1 MIDMENPEKDF
12 LKENS
17 KMDIPSELPLLS
29 LNDFVMFPNVIF
41 PLSINDDKTIKMVNH
56 ALEGDKIVGI
66 FTLRPAKDGKK
77 SKEKYFNLGTA
88 SLIIKMFRVPDGSIR
103 LLVQGMTR
111 IKKVATVQHEPFEI
125 LKTKQVKSIKNK
137 STKLEALTRLLT
149 DEFREVIDSA
159 PYLSEDLKAALL
171 NIQDPEVL
179 ADLISSNLNINISE
193 KQKIL
198 ESLDVEKRLTLVS
211 GHVSKE
217 LKLLKLRDK
226 IKEDVDETLE
236 TNQRKYY
243 LREQLKAIKKEL
255 GEADEG
261 EQEIEELRKRI
272 EETPMSEKTRETAQK
287 ELNRLSNMSPQ
298 SAEFPVIRT
307 YLDWILEIP
316 WEVSTVDNLQLSEA
330 SRILDEDHYG
340 LKDIKERILEY
351 LSVLKLKDSVKGPIL
366 CLAGPPGVG
375 KTSLGKSI
383 ARAMGRK
390 FVRFALGGMRDEAEI
405 RGHRRT
411 YVGAMP
417 GRIIQS
423 IRNAGSN
430 NPVFMLDEID
440 KVGADFRGDP
450 QSALLEVLDPE
461 QNNSFTDHYL
471 DMPFDLSKVMFI
483 TTANVVHSISPP
495 LKDRMEIIQ
504 LPGYINMEK
513 REIAAKYLVKRQIA
527 EHGLTSKQLSFTKSA
542 LAKIA
547 VHYTREA
554 GVRNLE
560 RVIASVCRKVAY
572 KIAGGLLEAV
582 RITVNNYT
590 EFLGEPRYLGEL
602 TDHPPSVGVA
612 TGLAY
617 TPVGGVV
624 LLIESTA
631 IPGGKS
637 LQITGQLGNV
647 MKESAEIAV
656 SYLRSNSKK
665 YGIKAEFFQKNSVH
679 IHVPE
684 GATPKDGP
692 SAGVTMAT
700 SLASLYTGKKVR
712 NDLAMT
718 GEITLRGRVLPIGG
732 LREKV
737 VAAVRTGIKEII
749 APAMNKKDLKDIPE
763 EIQSK
768 IQRFHFVESIDKVLK
783 IALISKNEK

>member
-1 MIDMENPEKDF
+1 MENHENDF
-12 LKENS
+12 LKDNS
-17 KMDIPSELPLLS
+17 KLKIPTVLPLLS

-41 PLSINDDKTIKMVNH
+41 PLSISDEKTIKMVNH

-66 FTLRPAKDGKK
+66 FTLRRPEDVKK
-77 SKEKYFNLGTA
+77 SEAAYYNIGTA
-88 SLIIKMFRVPDGSIR
+88 SSIIKMFRVPDGSIR
-103 LLVQGMTR
+103 LLVQGLAR
-111 IKKVATVQHEPFEI
+111 IKKKSIIQLEPFEI
-125 LKTKQVKSIKNK
+125 LEVSQIESIKHE
-137 STKLEALTRLLT
+137 SQKLEALIRLLS
-149 DEFREVIDSA
+149 DDFREVIDSA
-159 PYLSEDLKAALL
+159 PYLSEDLKAALI
-171 NIQDPEVL
+171 NIRDPEVL
-179 ADLISSNLNINISE
+179 ADLISSNLNIDLFE
-193 KQKIL
+193 KQQIL
-198 ESLDVEKRLTLVS
+198 ETVDLEKRLTKVS
-211 GHVSKE
+211 SLVSKE

-226 IKEDVDETLE
+226 IKGDVDETLE
-236 TNQRKYY
+236 QNQRKYY

-261 EQEIEELRKRI
+261 EQEIEDLRKKI
-272 EETPMSEKTRETAQK
+272 EATAMPEKTKEVALK
-287 ELNRLSNMSPQ
+287 ELSRLSNMSPN

-316 WEVSTVDNLQLSEA
+316 WEISTTDNLQLSEA

-351 LSVLKLKDSVKGPIL
+351 LAVLKLKDSVKGPIL
-366 CLAGPPGVG
+366 CFAGPPGVG

-411 YVGAMP
+411 YVGALP

-450 QSALLEVLDPE
+450 ESALLEVLDPE
-461 QNNSFTDHYL
+461 QNNTFTDHYL

-483 TTANVVHSISPP
+483 TTANVVHTISPP
-495 LKDRMEIIQ
+495 LRDRMEIIQ

-513 REIAAKYLVKRQIA
+513 REIARRYLVKRQIK
-527 EHGLTSKQLSFTKSA
+527 EHGLTASQLSFSKSV
-542 LAKIA
+542 LSKIA
-547 VHYTREA
+547 VQYTREA

-572 KIAGGLLEAV
+572 KIAGGEIKSA
-582 RITVNNYT
+582 RITVKNYQ
-590 EFLGEPRYLGEL
+590 EYLGEPRFLGEI
-602 TDHPPSVGVA
+602 TDHPPTVGVA

-637 LQITGQLGNV
+637 LHITGQLGEV
-647 MKESAEIAV
+647 MRESAEIAI
-656 SYLRSNSKK
+656 SYLRSKGKK
-665 YGIKAEFFQKNSVH
+665 YGIKPDFFEKNSVH

-700 SLASLYTGKKVR
+700 ALASLFTGKKVR

-718 GEITLRGRVLPIGG
+718 GEITLTGRVLPIGG

-737 VAAVRTGIKEII
+737 VAAVRTGIKEILV
-749 APAMNKKDLKDIPE
+749 PAMNKKDLKDIPE
-763 EIQSK
+763 EIQAK
-768 IQRFHFVESIDKVLK
+768 VQKFHFVEKIDDVLET
-783 IALISKNEK
+783 ALIDNMKGK

>member
-1 MIDMENPEKDF
+1 MENQESDFHKD
-12 LKENS
+12 NS
-17 KMDIPSELPLLS
+17 KFKIPSELPLLS

-41 PLSINDDKTIKMVNH
+41 PLSISDEKTIKMVNH

-66 FTLRPAKDGKK
+66 FTFRRPEDVKK
-77 SKEKYFNLGTA
+77 SEAEYYNVGTA

-103 LLVQGMTR
+103 LLVQGLAR
-111 IKKVATVQHEPFEI
+111 IKKDGIIQEEPFEI
-125 LKTKQVKSIKNK
+125 LKVSQIDAVKHE
-137 STKLEALTRLLT
+137 STKLEALIRLLI
-149 DEFREVIDSA
+149 DDFREVIDSA
-159 PYLSEDLKAALL
+159 PYLSEDLKAALI
-171 NIQDPEVL
+171 NIKDPEVL
-179 ADLISSNLNINISE
+179 ADLISSNLNIDISE
-193 KQKIL
+193 KQQIL
-198 ESLDVEKRLTLVS
+198 ETVDLEKRLIKVS
-211 GHVSKE
+211 SLVSKE

-226 IKEDVDETLE
+226 IKGDVDETLE
-236 TNQRKYY
+236 QNQRKYY

-261 EQEIEELRKRI
+261 EQEIEDLRKRI
-272 EETPMSEKTRETAQK
+272 EETAMPEKTKEVALK
-287 ELNRLSNMSPQ
+287 ELSRLSNMSPN

-316 WEVSTVDNLQLSEA
+316 WEISTTDNLQLSEA
-330 SRILDEDHYG
+330 SKILDEDHYG

-351 LSVLKLKDSVKGPIL
+351 LAVLKLKDSIKGPIL
-366 CLAGPPGVG
+366 CFAGPPGVG

-390 FVRFALGGMRDEAEI
+390 FVRIALGGMRDEAEI

-411 YVGAMP
+411 YVGALP
-417 GRIIQS
+417 GRIVQS

-450 QSALLEVLDPE
+450 ESALLEVLDPE
-461 QNNSFTDHYL
+461 QNNTFTDHYL

-483 TTANVVHSISPP
+483 TTANVTHTISPP
-495 LKDRMEIIQ
+495 LRDRMEIIQ

-513 REIAAKYLVKRQIA
+513 REIARRFLVKRQIK
-527 EHGLTSKQLSFTKSA
+527 EHGLTAKQLSFTKSA
-542 LAKIA
+542 LSKFA
-547 VHYTREA
+547 VQYTREA

-572 KIAGGLLEAV
+572 KIAGGEIKSI
-582 RITVNNYT
+582 RITVRNYQ
-590 EFLGEPRYLGEL
+590 EYLGEPRFLGEI
-602 TDHPPSVGVA
+602 TDHPPSVGIA

-637 LQITGQLGNV
+637 LHITGQLGDV
-647 MKESAEIAV
+647 MKESAEIAI
-656 SYLRSNSKK
+656 SYLRSRGKK
-665 YGIKAEFFQKNSVH
+665 YGIKPDFFEKNSVH

-700 SLASLYTGKKVR
+700 SLASLFTGKKVR
-712 NDLAMT
+712 NDMAMT
-718 GEITLRGRVLPIGG
+718 GEITLTGRVLPIGG

-737 VAAVRTGIKEII
+737 VAAVRTGIKEIVI
-749 APAMNKKDLKDIPE
+749 PAMNKKDLKDIPE
-763 EIQSK
+763 EIRAKVQK
-768 IQRFHFVESIDKVLK
+768 FHFVEKIDEVLEA
-783 IALISKNEK
+783 ALIDNKTVK